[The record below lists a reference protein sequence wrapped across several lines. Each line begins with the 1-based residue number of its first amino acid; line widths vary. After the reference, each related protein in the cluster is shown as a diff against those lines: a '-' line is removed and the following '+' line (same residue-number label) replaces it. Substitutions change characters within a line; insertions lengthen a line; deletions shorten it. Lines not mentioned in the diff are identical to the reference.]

1 MSSRTRAKEFAFS
14 SGVESTDCSQVIQ
27 LCGQVTERL
36 QWNGRSVR
44 RRGVAVVLLRDG
56 RRRSI
61 VNPPGPTGHCVR
73 PSWFIRAQMFPT
85 SYNSPRYI
93 ATFPRS
99 FLEDRVERCIRSSY
113 HFDRLCLKQITLLY
127 LCLFLY
133 ADTLLLLRMLYH
145 LFFLSSSYSTFRL
158 QKCRFHVW
166 LCYLAYKISHQ
177 PFKEINAKIN
187 WIERMTLA
195 MKIII
200 KAGRGCNCSLGQ
212 SAI

>member
-44 RRGVAVVLLRDG
+44 RRGVAVVLLRDR

-133 ADTLLLLRMLYH
+133 AEIHYCYCECFILAS
-145 LFFLSSSYSTFRL
+145 FFLLAIRL
-158 QKCRFHVW
+158 SDCRNVGSMFGYAIWPIKFHTSR
-166 LCYLAYKISHQ
+166 L
-177 PFKEINAKIN
+177 
-187 WIERMTLA
+187 R
-195 MKIII
+195 
-200 KAGRGCNCSLGQ
+200 
-212 SAI
+212 